1 MNLIFLISGLLMKRV
16 TIVLFFDISNYVLYS
31 RVCFVLH
38 KCLPLFL
45 IYRAVKNASYP
56 ESALKKHVQFAYH
69 LYICMAL
76 AKQKMGAP
84 FFSLIFFR
92 QCGREN
98 VIRKKKEKGR
108 RYPIKAR
115 LFNYYIGVG
124 VVIHT
129 INKAR

>member
-1 MNLIFLISGLLMKRV
+1 MYGIGEAENGGTIF
-16 TIVLFFDISNYVLYS
+16 FPD
-31 RVCFVLH
+31 
-38 KCLPLFL
+38 
-45 IYRAVKNASYP
+45 
-56 ESALKKHVQFAYH
+56 
-69 LYICMAL
+69 
-76 AKQKMGAP
+76 
-84 FFSLIFFR
+84 FFR

>member
-1 MNLIFLISGLLMKRV
+1 MYGIGEAEN
-16 TIVLFFDISNYVLYS
+16 
-31 RVCFVLH
+31 
-38 KCLPLFL
+38 
-45 IYRAVKNASYP
+45 
-56 ESALKKHVQFAYH
+56 
-69 LYICMAL
+69 
-76 AKQKMGAP
+76 GAA
-84 FFSLIFFR
+84 FFSIFFR

-98 VIRKKKEKGR
+98 VIRKKKKKKGR

>member
-1 MNLIFLISGLLMKRV
+1 MFSLHNTICIYVYGIGEAENGGSIFL
-16 TIVLFFDISNYVLYS
+16 D
-31 RVCFVLH
+31 
-38 KCLPLFL
+38 
-45 IYRAVKNASYP
+45 
-56 ESALKKHVQFAYH
+56 
-69 LYICMAL
+69 
-76 AKQKMGAP
+76 
-84 FFSLIFFR
+84 FFR

>member
-1 MNLIFLISGLLMKRV
+1 M
-16 TIVLFFDISNYVLYS
+16 
-31 RVCFVLH
+31 
-38 KCLPLFL
+38 FL

-56 ESALKKHVQFAYH
+56 ESALKKHVQFAYY

-76 AKQKMGAP
+76 AKQKMGAA
-84 FFSLIFFR
+84 FFSIFFR

-98 VIRKKKEKGR
+98 VIRKKKKEKGR

>member
-1 MNLIFLISGLLMKRV
+1 MYGIGEAENGGTIF
-16 TIVLFFDISNYVLYS
+16 FPDF
-31 RVCFVLH
+31 
-38 KCLPLFL
+38 
-45 IYRAVKNASYP
+45 
-56 ESALKKHVQFAYH
+56 
-69 LYICMAL
+69 
-76 AKQKMGAP
+76 
-84 FFSLIFFR
+84 FFR